1 MLPSRGLGERTYLH
15 ARFFEG
21 GAAITSLVALSVVGV
36 DSAWKIS
43 VVLFALALVFVWAR
57 FRARKGKEDAVHVG
71 LATGWLVMLLCDD
84 GFAGVGGTWV
94 FYIPYSLQIRV
105 MTRPGWSRWLWYST
119 IPAGLALANLTDWLP
134 QLNRVVSSG
143 NARWQIFVDFTGAFV
158 WSFYVFRLIQAL
170 HERELVRRGH
180 PL

>member
-1 MLPSRGLGERTYLH
+1 MLPSPGLSERTYLH
-15 ARFFEG
+15 TRFFEG
-21 GAAITSLVALSVVGV
+21 GAVITCLVALSVVGV
-36 DSAWKIS
+36 DAGWKIS
-43 VVLFALALVFVWAR
+43 TLLFCLAGIFVWAR
-57 FRARKGKEDAVHVG
+57 SRARHGGSEAVHVG
-71 LATGWLVMLLCDD
+71 LATGWAVMLLCDD

-94 FYIPYSLQIRV
+94 FYIPYALQIRV
-105 MTRPGWSRWLWYST
+105 MTRPGWPRWLWLAT
-119 IPAGLALANLTDWLP
+119 IPVGLALANLTDWLP

-170 HERELVRRGH
+170 HERELLRRGH